1 MTAGLEVT
9 SSRGMTRVYSIQHRA
24 PSQFAA
30 DPALHDRDERL
41 ESLKAVIGKLAHDF
55 NNFLVPLLGYVTL
68 IREEVPE
75 ASTANQYAM
84 TMESAA
90 RKTEGFIEAVLLGV
104 RPHRRFNARDL
115 DFGAVVDAAI
125 EKFQNSLPP
134 SAQIQIEKST
144 APVELYADET
154 QWHTALGHLLGNARF
169 ALATGG
175 ALKISLTRE
184 PISDEQGTALNI
196 WPGEGVKLV
205 ISDNGFGMN
214 EATRRRAF
222 EPFFTTRTAAHASGL
237 GLTVAHSV
245 TQLHGGQIKLES
257 KEDQGTTVTIW
268 LPITKA
274 PETTAPTQRPATPQK
289 APIREPRGKIL
300 LVEDDPLVRE
310 VVKSCLQ
317 KFRKDIYVAQDGE
330 EGLRI
335 FKRYSADWA
344 LVVSDIT
351 MPKMTGIE
359 LYRAIHE
366 IDPEMRMILV
376 SGDAD
381 GKYHDAFANEA
392 MRPLLLK
399 KPFTLKAF
407 ADIVREHV
415 H

>member
-1 MTAGLEVT
+1 M
-9 SSRGMTRVYSIQHRA
+9 SRVYSIQHRT
-24 PSQFAA
+24 PGQFAA

-90 RKTEGFIEAVLLGV
+90 RKTEGFIETVLLGV

-115 DFGAVVDAAI
+115 DFAAVVDAAI
-125 EKFQNSLPP
+125 QKFEGSLNS
-134 SAQIQIEKST
+134 SSQIQIEKSI
-144 APVELYADET
+144 APVEMYADET
-154 QWHTALGHLLGNARF
+154 QWHSALAHLLGNARF

-175 ALKISLTRE
+175 ILKISLTRE
-184 PISDEQGTALNI
+184 QISDDQGAALNV

-214 EATRRRAF
+214 EATLRRAF
-222 EPFFTTRTAAHASGL
+222 EPFFTTRAAAHAPGL

-245 TQLHGGQIKLES
+245 THLHGGQILLES

-274 PETTAPTQRPATPQK
+274 PETTGPTQRPATPQK
-289 APIREPRGKIL
+289 APVREPRGKIL

-310 VVKSCLQ
+310 VVKACLQ
-317 KFRKDIYVAQDGE
+317 KFKKDVYVAQDGE

-335 FKRYSADWA
+335 FKRYAADWA
-344 LVVSDIT
+344 LIVSDIT

-359 LYRAIHE
+359 LYHAINE

-392 MRPLLLK
+392 TRPLLLK

>member
-1 MTAGLEVT
+1 
-9 SSRGMTRVYSIQHRA
+9 MTRIYSIQQRTPA
-24 PSQFAA
+24 QFAA
-30 DPALHDRDERL
+30 DGALHDRDERL

-75 ASTANQYAM
+75 ASTANQYAI

-90 RKTEGFIEAVLLGV
+90 RKTEGFIENVLLGV
-104 RPHRRFNARDL
+104 RPHRRFNGREL
-115 DFGAVVDAAI
+115 DFGAVVESAVQ
-125 EKFQNSLPP
+125 KFQNLLTP
-134 SAQIQIEKST
+134 SAQIEIEKSI
-144 APVELYADET
+144 APVEMFADEA
-154 QWHTALGHLLGNARF
+154 QWQNVLAQILGNARF

-175 ALKISLTRE
+175 KLTVSLTRE
-184 PISDEQGTALNI
+184 QISDAQSVAMNV
-196 WPGEGVKLV
+196 WPGEAVKLV

-214 EATRRRAF
+214 AATLRRAF
-222 EPFFTTRTAAHASGL
+222 EPFFTTRAAAHANGL

-245 TQLHGGQIKLES
+245 TQLHGGQIFLES
-257 KEDQGTTVTIW
+257 AEDQGTTVTIW
-268 LPITKA
+268 APILKA
-274 PETTAPTQRPATPQK
+274 PEPTAPVARPTTPQK
-289 APIREPRGKIL
+289 TPVRERAGKIL

-310 VVKSCLQ
+310 VVKACLQ
-317 KFRKDIYVAQDGE
+317 KFRKDVYVAQDGE

-335 FKRYSADWA
+335 FKRYAADWA

-359 LYRAIHE
+359 LYRAIHQ

-381 GKYHDAFANEA
+381 GKYHDAFATEA
-392 MRPLLLK
+392 TRPLLLK
-399 KPFTLKAF
+399 KPFTLKSF

-415 H
+415 Q

>member
-1 MTAGLEVT
+1 
-9 SSRGMTRVYSIQHRA
+9 MTRIYSIQQRA
-24 PSQFAA
+24 PAPFAA

-90 RKTEGFIEAVLLGV
+90 RKTEGFIENVLLGV
-104 RPHRRFNARDL
+104 RPHRRFNGRDL
-115 DFGAVVDAAI
+115 DFSAVVESALQKFI
-125 EKFQNSLPP
+125 ESLPP
-134 SAQIQIEKST
+134 TAQIEIEKSI
-144 APVELYADET
+144 APVEMFADES
-154 QWHTALGHLLGNARF
+154 QWQNVLSQLLSNARF

-175 ALKISLTRE
+175 KLKVALTRE
-184 PISDEQGTALNI
+184 LISDERGVAMNI
-196 WPGEGVKLV
+196 WPGDGVKLV

-214 EATRRRAF
+214 EATLKRAF
-222 EPFFTTRTAAHASGL
+222 EPFFTTRATAHATGL
-237 GLTVAHSV
+237 GLTVAHSI
-245 TQLHGGQIKLES
+245 TQLHGGQIFLES
-257 KEDQGTTVTIW
+257 AEDQGTTVTIW
-268 LPITKA
+268 LPIMKA
-274 PETTAPTQRPATPQK
+274 PESTPPTRPAAPQK
-289 APIREPRGKIL
+289 TPVREPRGKIL

-310 VVKSCLQ
+310 VVKACLQ
-317 KFRKDIYVAQDGE
+317 KFKKDVYVAQDGE

-335 FKRYSADWA
+335 FKRYAADWA

-359 LYRAIHE
+359 LYRAIHA

-381 GKYHDAFANEA
+381 GKYHDAFANESI
-392 MRPLLLK
+392 RPLLLK
-399 KPFTLKAF
+399 KPFTLRSF
-407 ADIVREHV
+407 ADIIREHV
-415 H
+415 Q

>member
-1 MTAGLEVT
+1 
-9 SSRGMTRVYSIQHRA
+9 
-24 PSQFAA
+24 
-30 DPALHDRDERL
+30 
-41 ESLKAVIGKLAHDF
+41 
-55 NNFLVPLLGYVTL
+55 
-68 IREEVPE
+68 
-75 ASTANQYAM
+75 
-84 TMESAA
+84 MESAA

-104 RPHRRFNARDL
+104 RPHRRFNAHDL
-115 DFGAVVDAAI
+115 DFGALVEAAAS
-125 EKFQNSLPP
+125 KFSQSLSS
-134 SAQIQIEKST
+134 SAQIQIEKSI
-144 APVELYADET
+144 AAVDLYADEA
-154 QWHTALGHLLGNARF
+154 QWQSALGHLLGNARF

-175 ALKISLTRE
+175 NLTISLTRE
-184 PISDEQGTALNI
+184 QISPDQSAALNI
-196 WPGEGVKLV
+196 WPGEAVKLV

-214 EATRRRAF
+214 EATLKRAF
-222 EPFFTTRTAAHASGL
+222 EPFFTTRASAHASGL

-245 TQLHGGQIKLES
+245 TQLHGGQILLES

-274 PETTAPTQRPATPQK
+274 PESIAPTARPTTPQK
-289 APIREPRGKIL
+289 APVREPRGKIL

-310 VVKSCLQ
+310 VVKTCLQ
-317 KFRKDIYVAQDGE
+317 KFRKDVYVAQDGE

-335 FKRYSADWA
+335 FKRYAADWA

-351 MPKMTGIE
+351 MPKLTGIE
-359 LYRAIHE
+359 LYHAIHE
-366 IDPEMRMILV
+366 IDPEMRVILV

-381 GKYHDAFANEA
+381 GKYHDAFVNES

>member
-1 MTAGLEVT
+1 M
-9 SSRGMTRVYSIQHRA
+9 SRVYSIQHRT
-24 PSQFAA
+24 PGQFAA

-115 DFGAVVDAAI
+115 DFGAVVEGAVN
-125 EKFQNSLPP
+125 KFTESLTAT
-134 SAQIQIEKST
+134 AQIQIEKSI
-144 APVELYADET
+144 AAVEMYADEA
-154 QWHTALGHLLGNARF
+154 QWQSALGHLLANARF

-184 PISDEQGTALNI
+184 EISADQSVNLNV
-196 WPGEGVKLV
+196 WPGDGVKLV
-205 ISDNGFGMN
+205 ISDYGFGMN
-214 EATRRRAF
+214 EATLKRAF
-222 EPFFTTRTAAHASGL
+222 EPFFTTRAAAHAPGL

-245 TQLHGGQIKLES
+245 TQLHGGQILLES

-268 LPITKA
+268 LPVMKA
-274 PETTAPTQRPATPQK
+274 PETIAPTARAATPQK
-289 APIREPRGKIL
+289 APVREPRGKIL

-310 VVKSCLQ
+310 VVKACLQ
-317 KFRKDIYVAQDGE
+317 KFRKDVYVAQDGE

-335 FKRYSADWA
+335 FKRYAADWA

-351 MPKMTGIE
+351 MPKLTGIE
-359 LYRAIHE
+359 LYHAIHE
-366 IDPEMRMILV
+366 IDPEMRVILV

-392 MRPLLLK
+392 TRPLLLK

>member
-1 MTAGLEVT
+1 
-9 SSRGMTRVYSIQHRA
+9 MTRVYSVQGRA
-24 PSQFAA
+24 PAQFAA
-30 DPALHDRDERL
+30 NPALHDRDERL

-68 IREEVPE
+68 IREEVAE
-75 ASTANQYAM
+75 ASTANQYAI

-104 RPHRRFNARDL
+104 RPQRRFNGRDL
-115 DFGAVVDAAI
+115 DFGAVVNAAI
-125 EKFQNSLPP
+125 QKFEESLLA
-134 SAQIQIEKST
+134 SSQIQIEKSI
-144 APVELYADET
+144 ASAELYADDA
-154 QWHTALGHLLGNARF
+154 QWQTALTHLLGNARF

-175 ALKISLTRE
+175 VLKLSLTRE
-184 PISDEQGTALNI
+184 QISEEQSVALNI

-214 EATRRRAF
+214 EGTLRRAF
-222 EPFFTTRTAAHASGL
+222 EPFFTTRASAHAPGL

-245 TQLHGGQIKLES
+245 TQLHGGQILLES
-257 KEDQGTTVTIW
+257 REDQGTTVTIW
-268 LPITKA
+268 LPVMKA
-274 PETTAPTQRPATPQK
+274 PDTTAPTARPATPQK
-289 APIREPRGKIL
+289 TPVREPRGKIL

-310 VVKSCLQ
+310 VIKACLQ
-317 KFRKDIYVAQDGE
+317 KFRRDVYVAQDGE

-335 FKRYSADWA
+335 FKRYAADWA

-351 MPKMTGIE
+351 MPKLTGIE
-359 LYRAIHE
+359 LYHAIHE

-381 GKYHDAFANEA
+381 GKYHDAFATEA
-392 MRPLLLK
+392 TRPLLLR

>member
-1 MTAGLEVT
+1 
-9 SSRGMTRVYSIQHRA
+9 MTRIYSIQQRA
-24 PSQFAA
+24 PASFAA

-90 RKTEGFIEAVLLGV
+90 RKTEGFIENVLLGV

-115 DFGAVVDAAI
+115 DFSAVVEWSLQKFI
-125 EKFQNSLPP
+125 ESLPP
-134 SAQIQIEKST
+134 TAQIEIEKSI
-144 APVELYADET
+144 APVEMFADES
-154 QWHTALGHLLGNARF
+154 QWQNVLGQLFSNARF

-175 ALKISLTRE
+175 KLKVSLRRE
-184 PISDEQGTALNI
+184 QISDERGVAMNI
-196 WPGEGVKLV
+196 WPGDGVKLV

-214 EATRRRAF
+214 EATLKRAF
-222 EPFFTTRTAAHASGL
+222 EPFFTTRATAHATGL

-245 TQLHGGQIKLES
+245 TQLHGGQIFLES
-257 KEDQGTTVTIW
+257 AEDQGTTVTIW

-274 PETTAPTQRPATPQK
+274 PESTPPTRPAAPQK
-289 APIREPRGKIL
+289 APVREPRGKIL

-310 VVKSCLQ
+310 VVKACLQ
-317 KFRKDIYVAQDGE
+317 KFKKDVYVAQDGE

-335 FKRYSADWA
+335 FKRYAADWA
-344 LVVSDIT
+344 LIVSDIT

-359 LYRAIHE
+359 LYRAIHA

-381 GKYHDAFANEA
+381 GKYHDAFANESI
-392 MRPLLLK
+392 RPLLLK
-399 KPFTLKAF
+399 KPFTLKSF
-407 ADIVREHV
+407 ADIIREHV
-415 H
+415 Q